1 MIFLQIIFNLRLQ
14 WVGNAIC
21 ILFSKK
27 GEVSVQSSSGCSY
40 RISKGVLCRSQWD
53 TPRWRQVQRD
63 GSASERL
70 SRNHAAVSRAGWK
83 TTWRNN
89 SGQSRWSK
97 PSAPRLGSVIVPRVR
112 WWICSPLHW
121 RRQWQTVTSF
131 PKQHAQ
137 VGRCCLDSKIWSD
150 HFHINVRTLCV
161 TDLIWETNPIRL
173 LSETVLTW
181 LCYNALPLA
190 SIHMLKFKTNIIL
203 V

>member
-1 MIFLQIIFNLRLQ
+1 MIFLQIVFNLRLQ

-21 ILFSKK
+21 ILISTKAR
-27 GEVSVQSSSGCSY
+27 SQSSSALAA
-40 RISKGVLCRSQWD
+40 RIGFQRVFCVARSGTHRGD
-53 TPRWRQVQRD
+53 AKSRET

-83 TTWRNN
+83 TTRRNN
-89 SGQSRWSK
+89 SGHSRWSK
-97 PSAPRLGSVIVPRVR
+97 PSAPWLGSVIVPRVR

-150 HFHINVRTLCV
+150 HFHIKVRTLCV